1 MKLLEVVAD
10 PSDLDTLAKFIAE
23 QFGGLDVWYSES
35 EDHHR
40 QSIRLLVDD
49 ERRQAV
55 LDSLQDLL
63 ANNESARIIIIP
75 IEAVW
80 PQPEQVEA
88 DDSVDKN
95 RKVKRAPAG
104 ATREELYN
112 QIEKGARLDGNYLVL
127 VFLSTVV
134 AAIGLLKNNVAVIV
148 GAMVIAPLLGPNLSL
163 AFAATL
169 GDRKLMRESLTSN
182 LTGVSLALVLS
193 AAIGWIWPTVEP
205 NAEILAR
212 TVVGFDDVVLALAS
226 GAAAVLSLTS
236 GLPSALVGVMV
247 AVALLPPTA
256 VLGMLLASGQ
266 TTLAAG
272 AALLLAVNVVC
283 VNLSA
288 NLVFVYRG
296 VRPRTWIEKL
306 KAQQSVALTGLF
318 WSAALLI
325 LLLLVYFRH
334 WWLSA

>member
-1 MKLLEVVAD
+1 MKLVEVVAD
-10 PSDLDTLAKFIAE
+10 PSDLDTLASFVAE
-23 QFGGLDVWYSES
+23 QFGGLDCWHSEMDDS
-35 EDHHR
+35 ER

-55 LDSLQDLL
+55 LDSLQEML
-63 ANNESARIIIIP
+63 ANTENARIIVMP
-75 IEAVW
+75 IEAIW
-80 PQPEQVEA
+80 PQPELPEESGAA
-88 DDSVDKN
+88 DKK
-95 RKVKRAPAG
+95 RVKRVSPG
-104 ATREELYN
+104 ATREELYS
-112 QIEKGARLDGNYLVL
+112 QIEKGARLDGNYLIL

-134 AAIGLLKNNVAVIV
+134 ATIGLLKNNVAVIV

-169 GDRKLMRESLTSN
+169 GDRKLMRESLVSS
-182 LTGVSLALVLS
+182 LGGVSLALVLS
-193 AAIGWIWPTVEP
+193 AGIGWIWPTVEP

-256 VLGMLLASGQ
+256 TLGMMLASGQ
-266 TTLAAG
+266 QALAAG

-288 NLVFVYRG
+288 NLVFVIKG

-306 KAQQSVALTGLF
+306 QAQQSVAWTGLF
-318 WSAALLI
+318 WTVALVI
-325 LLLLVYFRH
+325 LSFLVYFRH
-334 WWLSA
+334 WWIST